1 MCKNYYNKSI
11 DIKYVKIRDTQ
22 KKKSWKFSLK
32 ILEMLFF

>member
-22 KKKSWKFSLK
+22 KKKVESLV
-32 ILEMLFF
+32 